1 MYEIRFHGRGG
12 QGVVTAATLLAEA
25 AVLDGLWSQAI
36 PFFGAERRGAP
47 VVAFTRI
54 SDKPIRIHSQVYNP
68 DAVVILDEKLLQL
81 SAVLNGLKENGVIV
95 VNSSNEPNILRESPW
110 RLFTVDATSIAL
122 KLGLVLAGW
131 PIVNTAM
138 LGAIVK
144 VIGMVSIKSVE
155 TCIKRKWRGKIGE
168 KNSLAARLAYENVK
182 ERRAS

>member
-12 QGVVTAATLLAEA
+12 QGVVTASTLLAEA
-25 AVLDGLWSQAI
+25 AILDGLWSQAI

-81 SAVLNGLKENGVIV
+81 KIVLNGLKDNGIIV
-95 VNSSNEPNILRESPW
+95 VNSSKGCDILKRSSW

-122 KLGLVLAGW
+122 KLNLVMAGW

-138 LGAIVK
+138 LGAVVK
-144 VIGMVSIKSVE
+144 AIGIVSIKSVE
-155 TCIKRKWRGKIGE
+155 ECIKRKWKGEVGKR
-168 KNSLAARLAYENVK
+168 NSLAARLAYEDVK
-182 ERRAS
+182 ER